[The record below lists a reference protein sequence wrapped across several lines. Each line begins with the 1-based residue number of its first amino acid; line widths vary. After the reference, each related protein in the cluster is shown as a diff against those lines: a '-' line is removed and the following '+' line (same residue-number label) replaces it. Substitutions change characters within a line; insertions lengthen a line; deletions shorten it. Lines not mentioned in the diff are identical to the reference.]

1 MSTEP
6 KTVAF
11 HTMGCKL
18 NFSET
23 STISRDFIQ
32 HGFERVHYRDKA
44 DIYIINTCSVTEN
57 ADKEARKLVRQ
68 AKRRNP
74 DSSVA
79 VVGCYAQLKPD
90 EIAKLDGVDM
100 VLGAEEKFN
109 ILNHIDKMAMSQD
122 TTVFNSSVE
131 NLTDFKP
138 SFSIGDRTRSYLKVQ
153 DGCDYTCSFCTIPLA
168 RGKSRNA
175 DVMTTMGIAREIS
188 SHGVKEIVLTGVNVG
203 DFGRKG
209 NETFLDLLSK
219 LDQLDNIERIRISSI
234 EPNLL
239 NEEIIEFCNSSSLF
253 MPHYHIPLQSG
264 SNKLLKAMRRRYDRS
279 HYKSKINLI
288 KSLEPSACIGADVIV
303 GFPGETEN
311 DFMDTYNFIRDLD
324 LAYLHVFSYSE
335 RKNTDAIK
343 YENSVPKNK
352 RAERSA
358 MLRNLSDKKRRYFQ
372 EQFLNSTRDVLF
384 ESMKSGYAH
393 GHSDN
398 YIQVKV
404 PDSPGLINSIHPIN
418 FKKINGDLVIGEL

>member
-122 TTVFNSSVE
+122 TIVSNSSVE

-138 SFSIGDRTRSYLKVQ
+138 SFSIGDRTRSYLKIQ

-239 NEEIIEFCNSSSLF
+239 NEEIIDFCNSSSLF

-303 GFPGETEN
+303 GFPGETED

-335 RKNTDAIK
+335 RKNTDAIN

>member
-32 HGFERVHYRDKA
+32 HGFERVNYRDKA

-90 EIAKLDGVDM
+90 EIAKLDGVNM

-122 TTVFNSSVE
+122 TIVSNSSVE

-138 SFSIGDRTRSYLKVQ
+138 SFSIGDRTRSYLKIQ

-239 NEEIIEFCNSSSLF
+239 NEEIIDFCNSSSLF

-303 GFPGETEN
+303 GFPGETED

-335 RKNTDAIK
+335 RKNTDAIN

>member
-32 HGFERVHYRDKA
+32 QGFKKVNYRDKA
-44 DIYIINTCSVTEN
+44 DIYVINTCSVTEN

-79 VVGCYAQLKPD
+79 IIGCYAQLKPD
-90 EIAKLDGVDM
+90 EIANLDGVDM

-122 TTVFNSSVE
+122 TTVFNSSIE
-131 NLTDFKP
+131 NLKNFKP
-138 SFSIGDRTRSYLKVQ
+138 SYSIGERTRSYLKVQ

-175 DVMTTMGIAREIS
+175 DVITTIQKAREIES
-188 SHGVKEIVLTGVNVG
+188 YGVKEIVLTGVNVG
-203 DFGRKG
+203 DFGSNG
-209 NETFLDLLSK
+209 DETFLDLISK
-219 LDQLDNIERIRISSI
+219 LDDLENIERIRISSI

-239 NEEIIEFCNSSSLF
+239 NEEIIEFCCSSNLF
-253 MPHYHIPLQSG
+253 MPHYHMPLQSG
-264 SNKLLKAMRRRYDRS
+264 SNKLLKAMRRRYDRE
-279 HYKSKINLI
+279 HYRHKVNLI
-288 KSLEPSACIGADVIV
+288 KSLDPSACIGADVIV
-303 GFPGETEN
+303 GFPGETDD
-311 DFMDTYNFIRDLD
+311 DFLDTYNFIKDLD
-324 LAYLHVFSYSE
+324 LAYLHIFSYSE
-335 RKNTDAIK
+335 RENTDAK
-343 YENSVPKNK
+343 NYENSVPKTK
-352 RAERSA
+352 RAERSKV
-358 MLRNLSDKKRRYFQ
+358 LRNLSNKKRQNFQ
-372 EQFLNSTRDVLF
+372 EEYLNRARDVLF
-384 ESMKSGYAH
+384 ESMKGGYAF
-393 GHSDN
+393 GYSDN
-398 YIQVKV
+398 YIQVKA
-404 PDSPGLINSIHPIN
+404 PGSPELINSIHSVN
-418 FKKINGDLVIGEL
+418 LKKVNGEVVLGEL

>member
-32 HGFERVHYRDKA
+32 QGFKKVNYRDKA
-44 DIYIINTCSVTEN
+44 DIYVINTCSVTEN

-79 VVGCYAQLKPD
+79 IIGCYAQLKPD
-90 EIAKLDGVDM
+90 EIANLDGVDM

-122 TTVFNSSVE
+122 TTVFNSNIE
-131 NLTDFKP
+131 NLKNFKP
-138 SFSIGDRTRSYLKVQ
+138 SYSIGERTRSYLKVQ

-175 DVMTTMGIAREIS
+175 DVITTIQKAREIES
-188 SHGVKEIVLTGVNVG
+188 YGVKEIVLTGVNVG
-203 DFGRKG
+203 DFGSNG
-209 NETFLDLLSK
+209 DETFLDLISK
-219 LDQLDNIERIRISSI
+219 LDSLENIERIRISSI

-239 NEEIIEFCNSSSLF
+239 NEEIIEFCCSSNLF
-253 MPHYHIPLQSG
+253 MPHYHMPLQSG
-264 SNKLLKAMRRRYDRS
+264 SNKLLKAMRRRYDRE
-279 HYKSKINLI
+279 HYRHKVNLI
-288 KSLEPSACIGADVIV
+288 KSLDPSACIGADVIV
-303 GFPGETEN
+303 GFPGETDD
-311 DFMDTYNFIRDLD
+311 DFLDTYNFIKDLD

-335 RKNTDAIK
+335 RENTDAK
-343 YENSVPKNK
+343 NYENSVPKTK
-352 RAERSA
+352 RAERSKV
-358 MLRNLSDKKRRYFQ
+358 LRNLSNKKRQNFQ
-372 EQFLNSTRDVLF
+372 EEYLNRARDVLF
-384 ESMKSGYAH
+384 ESMKGGYAF
-393 GHSDN
+393 GYSDN

-404 PDSPGLINSIHPIN
+404 PGSPALVNSIHSVN
-418 FKKINGDLVIGEL
+418 LKKVNGEVVLGEL

>member
-122 TTVFNSSVE
+122 TIVSNSSVE

-138 SFSIGDRTRSYLKVQ
+138 SFSIGDRTRSYLKIQ

-239 NEEIIEFCNSSSLF
+239 NEEIIDFCNSSSLF

-303 GFPGETEN
+303 GFPGETED
-311 DFMDTYNFIRDLD
+311 DFMDTYNFIKDLD

-335 RKNTDAIK
+335 RKNTDAIN

>member
-90 EIAKLDGVDM
+90 EIAKLDGVNM

-122 TTVFNSSVE
+122 TIVSNSSVE

-138 SFSIGDRTRSYLKVQ
+138 SFSIGDRTRSYLKIQ

-239 NEEIIEFCNSSSLF
+239 NEEIIDFCNSSSLF

-303 GFPGETEN
+303 GFPGETED

-335 RKNTDAIK
+335 RKNTDAIN

>member
-32 HGFERVHYRDKA
+32 HGFERVNYRDKA

-122 TTVFNSSVE
+122 TIVSNSSVE

-138 SFSIGDRTRSYLKVQ
+138 SFSIGDRTRSYLKIQ

-239 NEEIIEFCNSSSLF
+239 NEEIIDFCNSSSLF

-303 GFPGETEN
+303 GFPGETED

-335 RKNTDAIK
+335 RKNTDAIN